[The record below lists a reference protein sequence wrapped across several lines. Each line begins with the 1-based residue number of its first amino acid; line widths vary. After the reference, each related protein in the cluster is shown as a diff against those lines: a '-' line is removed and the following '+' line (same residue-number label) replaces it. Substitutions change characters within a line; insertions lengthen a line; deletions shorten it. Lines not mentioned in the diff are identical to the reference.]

1 MRVLISGASGLVGQ
15 ALVRRLAEKGDEVCR
30 LVRRNP
36 QREGEIAWYP
46 EAKSIDPSHLEGF
59 DVVYHL
65 AGENIVKGRWTEEKK
80 ARIRDS
86 RIVGTAFLCK
96 TLSGLDQPPTTLISA
111 SAIGYYGDRG
121 DEILRED
128 SSAGE
133 GFLSDVC
140 VGWEQATVAASGA
153 GIRVVHVRIGI
164 VLSKSGGALG
174 KMLTP
179 FKFGVGGK
187 LGSGHQYMSWIT
199 LDDLVNVLHH
209 CAVTE
214 IGSGPING
222 VAPNAVTNKEFTK
235 ALGRALSRPT
245 LFAVPSIA
253 ARLAFGEMADALLLS
268 STRVEPRRLF
278 ESGYVFQYTD
288 IDQALK
294 AVLSA

>member
-1 MRVLISGASGLVGQ
+1 MVGQ
-15 ALVRRLAEKGDEVCR
+15 ALATLLTEKGDEVSR

-46 EAKSIDPSHLEGF
+46 DDTSIDPAQLEGF

-65 AGENIVKGRWTEEKK
+65 AGENIAAGRWTEAKK

-86 RIVGTAFLCK
+86 RIVGTGFLSE
-96 TLSGLDQPPTTLISA
+96 TLAKLGNPPSTLVSA
-111 SAIGYYGDRG
+111 SAIGYYGERG

-128 SSAGE
+128 SVAGE
-133 GFLSDVC
+133 GYLPDVC
-140 VGWEQATVAASGA
+140 VGWEQATVSASGG
-153 GIRVVHVRIGI
+153 GIRVVNVRIGI
-164 VLSKSGGALG
+164 VLSKTGGALA

-179 FKFGVGGK
+179 FKMGVGGK
-187 LGSGHQYMSWIT
+187 LGSGDQYMSWIT
-199 LDDLVNVLHH
+199 LEDLVHVLHH

-214 IGSGPING
+214 SVSGPVNA

-245 LFAVPSIA
+245 LFPVPSFA
-253 ARLAFGEMADALLLS
+253 ARIAFGEMADALLLS

-278 ESGYVFQYTD
+278 ESGYVFQHSD
-288 IDQALK
+288 IDQALE